1 MKGRG
6 LHLNSKPI
14 QMKKI
19 LHVSLMFIATM
30 GWAQNGPI
38 TFEPGEQGSSWVW
51 KVFENGPNSPLEF
64 VSNPSTTGI
73 NTSATVAKMTTLVV
87 GAPFA
92 GVENQHPGT
101 QPVPGPSSLGS
112 YVITPTNCTVRI
124 MVYKT
129 VISDV
134 GIKFAS
140 ATNASTGEIK
150 VANTQVNQWEELV
163 FDFSSRIGETNDQII
178 IFPDFQARSSDNV
191 CYFDQISFG
200 PEIVKPELPL
210 DFEVAGLDYNFTN
223 FGNTDTSVIGN
234 PYPLGI
240 NTSAHAGILIKGN
253 GPEWSGSFIELGTAI
268 NFASTQTMKM
278 KVYAPQ
284 VGSIVKLKLENLTNP
299 AFNIEVDKPTTV
311 ANAWH
316 ELSFT
321 FPGINSANNYKRV
334 VVFFNFGV
342 IGTGEYYLFDDIQL
356 ALPLSTVSNE
366 QPALVVSPNPA
377 SDSVTINMN
386 NAMQKITILS
396 TLGQVVQEEYVSGMQ
411 TAFSIANLNSGLYV
425 LVVQTQDGKT
435 ATSKLIKE

>member
-1 MKGRG
+1 
-6 LHLNSKPI
+6 
-14 QMKKI
+14 MKKI
-19 LHVSLMFIATM
+19 VQISLLLISAL

-38 TFEPGEQGSSWVW
+38 TFEPGEQGAAWVW
-51 KVFENGPNSPLEF
+51 KVFENGTNVPLEF

-73 NTSATVAKMTTLVV
+73 NTSATVAKMTTLVA

-92 GVENQHPGT
+92 GVENQHPGS
-101 QPVPGPSSLGS
+101 QPVPGPSSFGP
-112 YVITPTNCTVRI
+112 YVITAANCTVRI
-124 MVYKT
+124 MVYKS

-178 IFPDFQARSSDNV
+178 IFPDFQARSSDNL

-234 PYPLGI
+234 PYQLGI
-240 NTSAHAGILIKGN
+240 NTSEHAGILIKGN

-299 AFNIEVDKPTTV
+299 AFNIEVDAPTTV

-321 FPGINSANNYKRV
+321 FPGINTANNYKRV

-342 IGTGEYYLFDDIQL
+342 IGTGEYYLFDDIKL
-356 ALPLSTVSNE
+356 ALPLGTSSFEAPKLTL
-366 QPALVVSPNPA
+366 APNPA
-377 SDSVTINMN
+377 HDMVQISLPNTTMDTI
-386 NAMQKITILS
+386 IFRSI
-396 TLGQVVQEEYVSGMQ
+396 LGQK
-411 TAFSIANLNSGLYV
+411 V
-425 LVVQTQDGKT
+425 LVVQPT
-435 ATSKLIKE
+435 ANQTEISISALPAGIYTVEVEAQNQHYTSKLIKG